1 MNGRT
6 PGSFKISNQRGAFAL
21 QRDPQEVRARR
32 RIARIIS
39 SIQREVEEGGTA
51 RVRQI
56 LKAPRELYRIE
67 LEFPE
72 MSYERTTIV
81 DRDTLAALLEG
92 TPEPL
97 VRERFIFRT

>member
-1 MNGRT
+1 MNQRA
-6 PGSFKISNQRGAFAL
+6 PGSFKLSNHRGSFAL
-21 QRDPQEVRARR
+21 RDPQEVKARR

-56 LKAPRELYRIE
+56 LKSPRELYRIE
-67 LEFPE
+67 LELPE

-97 VRERFIFRT
+97 LRERFIFRN

>member
-1 MNGRT
+1 MNERA
-6 PGSFKISNQRGAFAL
+6 PGSFKITNQRGALAL
-21 QRDPQEVRARR
+21 RDPQEVKVRR
-32 RIARIIS
+32 RILRIIS

-56 LKAPRELYRIE
+56 LKSPRELYRIE
-67 LEFPE
+67 LELPE

-81 DRDTLAALLEG
+81 DRDTLAELLEG

-97 VRERFIFRT
+97 LRERFIFRV